1 MINESLKISKETA
14 DYLIYGVRTR
24 SYPFEKKV
32 KLNVFL
38 TLYLKMIK
46 FQVKERFQ
54 VISGF
59 FFRMKYVNNVFVFF
73 YHSSSDN
80 SVLNTSL
87 RSLSE
92 EYKKVS

>member
-38 TLYLKMIK
+38 TLYLKMNK
-46 FQVKERFQ
+46 FQL
-54 VISGF
+54 
-59 FFRMKYVNNVFVFF
+59 Y
-73 YHSSSDN
+73 
-80 SVLNTSL
+80 L
-87 RSLSE
+87 
-92 EYKKVS
+92 EYKFFKE